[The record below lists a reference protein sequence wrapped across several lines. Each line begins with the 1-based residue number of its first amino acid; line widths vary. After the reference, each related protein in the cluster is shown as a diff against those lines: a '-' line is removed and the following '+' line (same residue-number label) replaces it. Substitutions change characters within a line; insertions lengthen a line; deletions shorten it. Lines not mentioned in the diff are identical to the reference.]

1 MLRHALA
8 LLLLLASL
16 GAHADQP
23 AQPGFVYLD
32 QVLKHARYEVRY
44 YSGDNFVGSRIDGYE
59 SPRVILTAKAA
70 TALAE
75 VERDLGLSGLQL
87 KIFDGYRPQRA
98 VAHFQRWA
106 ADLADTRTKAMS

>member
-32 QVLKHARYEVRY
+32 QVLVSSKAKKSTDPLKVSQNRVHVQLRKT
-44 YSGDNFVGSRIDGYE
+44 GD
-59 SPRVILTAKAA
+59 
-70 TALAE
+70 
-75 VERDLGLSGLQL
+75 
-87 KIFDGYRPQRA
+87 
-98 VAHFQRWA
+98 RWLVS
-106 ADLADTRTKAMS
+106 DIEPF